1 MSPSSISRRIHH
13 TSVAYIRESHDASAT
28 EYILNPPR
36 YGNVSSTVATDS
48 SSDDPNIVVLG
59 GNTNTSMME
68 ENIYES

>member
-1 MSPSSISRRIHH
+1 MSPLSISRHIHH
-13 TSVAYIRESHDASAT
+13 TSFAYIRESHDASTT

-36 YGNVSSTVATDS
+36 YGNDSSTVATDN